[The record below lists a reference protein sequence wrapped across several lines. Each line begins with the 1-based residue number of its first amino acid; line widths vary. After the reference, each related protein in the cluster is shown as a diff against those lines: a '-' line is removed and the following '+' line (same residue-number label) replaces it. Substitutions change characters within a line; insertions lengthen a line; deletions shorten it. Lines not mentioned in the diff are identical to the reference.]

1 MIINILQPQSFSEI
15 GRKDNQEDFLWP
27 NPENVTTDQRVFLMC
42 DGVGGQDS
50 GEVASQTAG
59 TALGEYITSH
69 WPEDGIMTKD
79 LFNEA
84 LAFAYDELDKA
95 DTGAE
100 RKMGTTM
107 TCIVLHRGGVLLA
120 HIGDSRIY
128 QIRPTLADV
137 AKERSG
143 IIYQTEDHSLVNDLL
158 RMGEITQ
165 EEAVNFPQKN
175 VITRAMQP
183 NQERRSRA
191 DIINITDVQQGDFFF
206 LCSDGVLEKVNNLT
220 LGNILANKELDNNAK
235 IASIKSISDS
245 GTRDNYTCWLVPIG
259 EIMPEEIDMTL
270 MDDEEDL
277 SIEVAAAE
285 EEDIDYEAAKA
296 NAAEI
301 AARKEARNEEEQSDD
316 EAIEEVP
323 DEYDDSVTEFAA
335 RKAATQAAPQA
346 APANYS
352 PAPAPAPAPAR
363 PAPRLAGN
371 RNGGGLSTTAMIAV
385 ALAFL
390 AVAGAIFAY
399 FFYFKKADTKPSKKT
414 VRTEVTTSSSDGES
428 ATITKTTTTVE
439 IHHKEAAAPA
449 AKSSASKNHTEPAE
463 SPAPGKGSGI
473 TLEPVKTPPTGGLT
487 NSGKKTDNSETKTD
501 NSGKKTDNSGKQ
513 TSDSEK
519 WTKPA

>member
-27 NPENVTTDQRVFLMC
+27 SPEAVTTDQRVFIMC

-84 LAFAYDELDKA
+84 LSFAYDELDKA

-128 QIRPTLADV
+128 QIRPTLSDV

-143 IIYQTEDHSLVNDLL
+143 IVYQTEDHSLVNDLL

-165 EEAVNFPQKN
+165 EEAINFPQKN

-191 DIINITDVQQGDFFF
+191 DIINIADVQQGDFFF
-206 LCSDGVLEKVNNLT
+206 LCCDGVLEKVNNLT
-220 LGNILANKELDNNAK
+220 LGNILANKELDNSAK
-235 IASIKSISDS
+235 IASIKSICDS

-259 EIMPEEIDMTL
+259 EIIPEEIDMTL

-285 EEDIDYEAAKA
+285 EEDIDYEAGKA

-301 AARKEARNEEEQSDD
+301 AARKEARNEAEQS
-316 EAIEEVP
+316 EEEVVEEVP
-323 DEYDDSVTEFAA
+323 DEYDDSITEFAP
-335 RKAATQAAPQA
+335 RKTATQAAPA
-346 APANYS
+346 FN
-352 PAPAPAPAPAR
+352 APAPAR
-363 PAPRLAGN
+363 PAPHLAGP
-371 RNGGGLSTTAMIAV
+371 RARKGGLSTSAIVAV
-385 ALAFL
+385 ALAVV

-399 FFYFKKADTKPSKKT
+399 FTFFKKSDAPTTKKT
-414 VRTEVTTSSSDGES
+414 VRTEVTSSSSDGGS
-428 ATITKTTTTVE
+428 ATVTKTTTTVE

-449 AKSSASKNHTEPAE
+449 KSSAPRPHTEPAN
-463 SPAPGKGSGI
+463 SPAKQDGTGYKLEQVQNIPGNTELS
-473 TLEPVKTPPTGGLT
+473 
-487 NSGKKTDNSETKTD
+487 N
-501 NSGKKTDNSGKQ
+501 
-513 TSDSEK
+513 
-519 WTKPA
+519 KPAKSEEKPNPKPTQKPNPKPSPKPSDTSTGDGKTWI

>member
-27 NPENVTTDQRVFLMC
+27 SPEAVTTDQRVFIMC

-69 WPEDGIMTKD
+69 WPEDGIMTKN

-84 LAFAYDELDKA
+84 LSFAYDELDKA

-128 QIRPTLADV
+128 QIRPTLSDV

-143 IIYQTEDHSLVNDLL
+143 IVYQTEDHSLVNDLL

-165 EEAVNFPQKN
+165 EEAINFPQKN

-191 DIINITDVQQGDFFF
+191 DIINIADVQQGDFFF
-206 LCSDGVLEKVNNLT
+206 LCSDGVLEKVTNLT

-235 IASIKSISDS
+235 IASIKSICDS

-259 EIMPEEIDMTL
+259 EIMPEELDMTL
-270 MDDEEDL
+270 MDYEEDR

-285 EEDIDYEAAKA
+285 EEDDIDYEAAKA
-296 NAAEI
+296 KAAEI
-301 AARKEARNEEEQSDD
+301 AARKEARKNAEQTG
-316 EAIEEVP
+316 EEVVEEVL
-323 DEYDDSVTEFAA
+323 DEYDDSITDFVD
-335 RKAATQAAPQA
+335 RKVATNA
-346 APANYS
+346 APAHI
-352 PAPAPAPAPAR
+352 APAPAR
-363 PAPRLAGN
+363 PAPHLAGP
-371 RNGGGLSTTAMIAV
+371 RARKGGLSTSAIVAV
-385 ALAFL
+385 ALAVV

-399 FFYFKKADTKPSKKT
+399 FTFFKKSDAPTTKKT
-414 VRTEVTTSSSDGES
+414 VRTEVTSSKSEGES
-428 ATITKTTTTVE
+428 ATITKTTTVTV
-439 IHHKEAAAPA
+439 HHEGGAAPA
-449 AKSSASKNHTEPAE
+449 KSSPSPKNEPAKASSE
-463 SPAPGKGSGI
+463 PTKQDGSGI
-473 TLEPVKTPPTGGLT
+473 TLTPGQKLPEGGLRNSPNKPSTTQNGGNT
-487 NSGKKTDNSETKTD
+487 NPSSTSTDDGSR
-501 NSGKKTDNSGKQ
+501 
-513 TSDSEK
+513 
-519 WTKPA
+519 WL